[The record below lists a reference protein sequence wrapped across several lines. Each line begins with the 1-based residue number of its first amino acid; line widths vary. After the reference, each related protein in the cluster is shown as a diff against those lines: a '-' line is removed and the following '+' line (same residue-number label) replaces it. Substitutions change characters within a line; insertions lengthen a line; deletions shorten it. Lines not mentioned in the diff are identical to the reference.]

1 MALDEVV
8 IAKALVS
15 VKETVA
21 LGLDQVTNPRIVH
34 EITLPIPTSLN
45 GTTTPPATKVW
56 SDNVALVAGVKTL
69 DLQALV
75 NANLPNADFTGLKV
89 QVFFMSCPSTNTG
102 PITVVPGALN
112 DYDLGGASMSV
123 AVNPGDSIVFLFLDN
138 APDVAAAD
146 SELDFAGTGTETFD
160 IIMVAG

>member
-8 IAKALVS
+8 ITAPVV

-21 LGLDQVTNPRIVH
+21 LGLDQVTDPRVVN
-34 EITLPIPTSLN
+34 EITLPIPSKLN
-45 GTTTPPATKVW
+45 NTTTPPVTKVW
-56 SDNVALVAGVKTL
+56 SDNVALVAGAKTL

-75 NANLPNADFTGLKV
+75 NANLPNVDFTGLKV
-89 QVFFMSCPSTNTG
+89 QALVMSCPSANTG
-102 PITVVPGALN
+102 PITVTPGASN

-123 AVNPGDSIVFLFLDN
+123 AVNPGDTVIFLFLDN

-160 IIMVAG
+160 ILMVAG